1 MLGGTFDPPH
11 LAHLVLAAAARH
23 ALRLDRV
30 LFVPA
35 GEPWRKAHR
44 EIAPAH
50 ARVRM
55 VEAAVEPLRWT
66 EVSTIEVDRPG
77 PSYSEETLTE
87 LARGGG
93 DWWFIV
99 GGDALADMSQ
109 WHEPAALIAVA
120 RLAVARRPPA
130 AVEVPQEL
138 RRLVA
143 GIDDRIDEVPMP
155 PLDISATAM
164 RGRVRDGWA
173 TEVLLP
179 TGTRRV
185 IDELG
190 LYRGVAG

>member
-23 ALRLDRV
+23 ALRLDHV

-35 GEPWRKAHR
+35 GDPWRKTYR
-44 EIAPAH
+44 EITPAR

-55 VEAAVEPLRWT
+55 VEAAVEPLTWA

-77 PSYSEETLTE
+77 PSYGAETLTE

-93 DWWFIV
+93 DWWFII

-109 WHEPAALIAVA
+109 WHEPATLIAAA
-120 RLAVARRPPA
+120 RLAVARRAPA
-130 AVEVPQEL
+130 GVEVPQEL
-138 RRLVA
+138 RELVA

-155 PLDISATAM
+155 PLHISATAM
-164 RGRVRDGWA
+164 RDRVRDGRG

-179 TGTRRV
+179 TGVRRV

-190 LYRGVAG
+190 LYRGAGG